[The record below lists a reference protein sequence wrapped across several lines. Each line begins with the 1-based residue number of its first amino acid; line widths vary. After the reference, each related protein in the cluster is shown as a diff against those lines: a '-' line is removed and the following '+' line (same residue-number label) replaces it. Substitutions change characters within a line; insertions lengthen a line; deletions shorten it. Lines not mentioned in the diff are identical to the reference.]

1 MPSPSAPAPA
11 LTHQPL
17 RGLVLILGATLLFA
31 YNDTTNKLLITE
43 YNVPMVTAIRY
54 MTHSL
59 LMLALVAP
67 FHGREMVRT
76 QRTRLVILR
85 GASLALGSFLMSLA
99 LQRMPVAE
107 TTAIIYLCPV
117 LVVLL
122 SGPLLKEHVGPSAWI
137 AALIGFTGVLLIAR
151 PGGGLDPLGV
161 AFALGNV
168 CLALAYNLLS
178 RVLAHTE
185 RTMTMLFYSAL
196 AGAIG
201 FGIFLPWTLHGAAP
215 TPLQVVLFAGLGV
228 SAWLGHYLFTQSY
241 RYAPAALVAPM
252 TYMHLVW
259 AGGLGF
265 LVFGDVPGPLALG
278 GMALVM
284 TAGLVSAI
292 RPRRGQR
299 PAQLASED
307 GLTEKAG

>member
-1 MPSPSAPAPA
+1 MSPTTAPPPA

-31 YNDTTNKLLITE
+31 YNDTTNKLLVTE
-43 YNVPMVTAIRY
+43 YNVPMVAAIRY
-54 MTHSL
+54 IGHCL
-59 LMLALVAP
+59 LMLAIVAP
-67 FHGREMVRT
+67 IHGREMVRT
-76 QRTRLVILR
+76 QRTSLVIIR
-85 GASLALGSFLMSLA
+85 GISLALGSLLVSFA

-107 TTAIIYLCPV
+107 TTAIVYLAPV
-117 LVVLL
+117 MVLLL
-122 SGPLLKEHVGPSAWI
+122 SGPVLGEKVGSASWI
-137 AALIGFTGVLLIAR
+137 AALIGFSGVLLIAR

-161 AFALGNV
+161 FFVLGNV
-168 CLALAYNLLS
+168 VVATAYNLLS

-185 RTMTMLFYSAL
+185 RTMAMLFYSAL

-201 FGIFLPWTLHGAAP
+201 FGLFLPWTLHGAAP
-215 TPLQVVLFAGLGV
+215 TLLQIVLFAGLGL

-259 AGGLGF
+259 AGILGW
-265 LVFGDVPGPLALG
+265 LVFGDVPDAIALA
-278 GMALVM
+278 GMSLVM
-284 TAGLVSAI
+284 LAGLVSAF

-299 PAQLASED
+299 PAQLAAED
-307 GLTEKAG
+307 GTTERAG

>member
-1 MPSPSAPAPA
+1 MSKPVSPAP

-43 YNVPMVTAIRY
+43 YNVPMVAAIRY
-54 MTHSL
+54 ITHCL

-67 FHGREMVRT
+67 FHGRDMVRT
-76 QRTRLVILR
+76 TRTGLVLVR
-85 GASLALGSFLMSLA
+85 AASLALGSFLVSLA

-107 TTAIIYLCPV
+107 TTAIVYLCPV

-122 SGPLLKEHVGPSAWI
+122 SGPLLKEKVGPTAWL
-137 AALIGFTGVLLIAR
+137 AALLGFAGVLLIAR
-151 PGGGLDPLGV
+151 PGSGLDPLGV
-161 AFALGNV
+161 LFVLGNV
-168 CLALAYNLLS
+168 VVSTAYNLLS

-185 RTMTMLFYSAL
+185 RTMAMLFYSAL
-196 AGAIG
+196 VGAIG

-215 TPLQVVLFAGLGV
+215 TALQLVLFAGLGV

-259 AGGLGF
+259 AGVLGW
-265 LVFGDVPGPLALG
+265 LVFGHAPEPIALA
-278 GMALVM
+278 GM
-284 TAGLVSAI
+284 GLVAIAGMISAI
-292 RPRRGQR
+292 RRRRGQR
-299 PAQLASED
+299 PAQLAAED
-307 GLTEKAG
+307 GTTERAG

>member
-1 MPSPSAPAPA
+1 MPAPTVPPPA

-17 RGLVLILGATLLFA
+17 RGLVLIVGATLLFA

-54 MTHSL
+54 ITHCL
-59 LMLALVAP
+59 LMLAILAP
-67 FHGREMVRT
+67 LKGRELVHT
-76 QRTRLVILR
+76 QRTGLVIVR
-85 GASLALGSFLMSLA
+85 GISLALGSFLMSLA

-122 SGPLLKEHVGPSAWI
+122 SGPLLKEKVTPISWV
-137 AALIGFTGVLLIAR
+137 AALLGFTGVLLIAR

-161 AFALGNV
+161 LFALGNV
-168 CLALAYNLLS
+168 GLALAYNLLS

-185 RTMTMLFYSAL
+185 RTMAMLFYSAL

-215 TPLQVVLFAGLGV
+215 TGLQLVLFAGLGI

-252 TYMHLVW
+252 TYLHLVW
-259 AGGLGF
+259 AGILGW
-265 LVFGDVPGPLALG
+265 LVFNHAPEPIALG
-278 GMALVM
+278 GM
-284 TAGLVSAI
+284 GLVACAGALSAI
-292 RPRRGQR
+292 RPRKGKR
-299 PAQLASED
+299 PAQLAAED
-307 GLTEKAG
+307 GTTERAG

>member
-1 MPSPSAPAPA
+1 MSAPIAPA
-11 LTHQPL
+11 APLTHQPL

-54 MTHSL
+54 ITHCL

-76 QRTRLVILR
+76 QRTGLVVVR
-85 GASLALGSFLMSLA
+85 GISLALGSFLMSLA

-122 SGPLLKEHVGPSAWI
+122 SGPLLKEHVGPLAWI

-151 PGGGLDPLGV
+151 PGGGLDPIGV
-161 AFALGNV
+161 VFALGNV

-185 RTMTMLFYSAL
+185 RTMAMLFYSAL

-201 FGIFLPWTLHGAAP
+201 FGIFLPWTLHGVAP
-215 TPLQVVLFAGLGV
+215 TPLQIMLFGGLGV

-241 RYAPAALVAPM
+241 RFAPAALVAPM

-259 AGGLGF
+259 AGVLGF

-284 TAGLVSAI
+284 VAGLVSAI
-292 RPRRGQR
+292 RPRRGRR

>member
-1 MPSPSAPAPA
+1 MSKSVSPAP

-17 RGLVLILGATLLFA
+17 RGLVLLLGATLLFA

-43 YNVPMVTAIRY
+43 YNVPMVAAIRY
-54 MTHSL
+54 ITHCL

-67 FHGREMVRT
+67 FHGRDMVRT
-76 QRTRLVILR
+76 TRTGLVLVR
-85 GASLALGSFLMSLA
+85 AASLALGSFLVSLA

-107 TTAIIYLCPV
+107 TTAIVYLCPV

-122 SGPLLKEHVGPSAWI
+122 SGPLLKEKVGPTAWL
-137 AALIGFTGVLLIAR
+137 AALLGFAGVLLIAR
-151 PGGGLDPLGV
+151 PGSGLDPLGV
-161 AFALGNV
+161 LFVLGNV
-168 CLALAYNLLS
+168 VVSTAYNLLS

-185 RTMTMLFYSAL
+185 RTMAMLFYSAL
-196 AGAIG
+196 VGAIG

-215 TPLQVVLFAGLGV
+215 TALQLVLLAGLGV

-259 AGGLGF
+259 AGVLGW
-265 LVFGDVPGPLALG
+265 LVFGHAPEPIALA
-278 GMALVM
+278 GM
-284 TAGLVSAI
+284 GLVAIAGMISAI
-292 RPRRGQR
+292 RRRRGQR
-299 PAQLASED
+299 PAQLAAED
-307 GLTEKAG
+307 GTTERAG

>member
-1 MPSPSAPAPA
+1 MPLPAAPPPA

-43 YNVPMVTAIRY
+43 YNVPMVAAIRY
-54 MTHSL
+54 ICHCL
-59 LMLALVAP
+59 LMLAIVAP
-67 FHGREMVRT
+67 LHGREMVRT
-76 QRTRLVILR
+76 QRTGLVLVR
-85 GASLALGSFLMSLA
+85 AASLALGSFMVSLA

-107 TTAIIYLCPV
+107 TTAIVYLCPV

-122 SGPLLKEHVGPSAWI
+122 SGPLLKEKVGPAAWI

-161 AFALGNV
+161 VFVLGNV
-168 CLALAYNLLS
+168 VVATAYNLLS

-185 RTMTMLFYSAL
+185 RTMAMLFYSAL
-196 AGAIG
+196 VGAIG
-201 FGIFLPWTLHGAAP
+201 FGIFLPWTLYGAAP
-215 TPLQVVLFAGLGV
+215 TPLQIVLFIGLGV

-259 AGGLGF
+259 AGVLGW
-265 LVFGDVPGPLALG
+265 LVFGHAPEPIALA
-278 GMALVM
+278 GMALVAI
-284 TAGLVSAI
+284 AGLVSAV

-299 PAQLASED
+299 PAQLAAEA
-307 GLTEKAG
+307 GTTERAG